1 MARELGVTP
10 QRVHQLQTS
19 GSLAEP
25 EQSDDVVAWPNAYAE
40 SFVGRRQGRTV
51 SQSVYG
57 LPPSPVAAELVDDVV
72 LQLQREERFPVHAM
86 RFDHPEAA
94 VVFLQPLAF
103 HETPD
108 FAGVVQGGSAR
119 SVFADRDALRL
130 VAKRAAE
137 YWFEGDITRAAFVLV
152 GEKYGCSEFFDLVAT
167 YDDSDAG
174 RHRPAPHWLAV
185 RSATEPLPKVETS
198 GISARVL
205 AERLGRTVPIF
216 LPNQLTTEVLEQ
228 WQASGRQ
235 PVTIERDYNGY
246 ARAAAAAE
254 IVHAVPEL
262 SPDTRVALAGSLLER
277 VRWEESGAAP
287 SGEPH
292 AVAGLADWND
302 DVNAVQQQ
310 ILLRNPNFAA
320 RAGAIRDL
328 PQTDP
333 LAPSAFTAVANRVQ
347 DVIFNIYGEHG
358 SIRSQRVETALDTA
372 LGALYNRTWMAAN
385 KRDPDWSNEVSSLR
399 PKGMVPYTFR
409 SWSSASDYA
418 HPIPAEHARAL
429 AGGPVGDDAAFRTI
443 RAQLLE
449 AAQHYVEDK
458 EERKKLNPV
467 LSRDVG
473 GVRVGYLDV
482 TSEILY
488 CAAVPVLRTP
498 SDLQDPARAFTS
510 IVVEPMT
517 QEGPIYLDTPLG
529 PTLMPFASPHPGP
542 FTHGYSGSGPRNLRT
557 AIEGFLEHVV
567 GEPLSGESEELIGA
581 AVHAAD
587 QAGPLVLPRDL
598 IIKR

>member
-57 LPPSPVAAELVDDVV
+57 LTPSPIPVELVDDVV
-72 LQLQREERFPVHAM
+72 LQLQQEERFPVHAM

-108 FAGVVQGGSAR
+108 FAGVTQGGSAR
-119 SVFADRDALRL
+119 SVFSDRDALRL

-167 YDDSDAG
+167 YDDSDAD
-174 RHRPAPHWLAV
+174 RRRPAPHWLDV
-185 RSATEPLPKVETS
+185 RSPTEPLPKVETS

-205 AERLGRTVPIF
+205 RERLGRPVPIF
-216 LPNQLTTEVLEQ
+216 LPDQFTTEVLEQ
-228 WQASGRQ
+228 WQANGRQ
-235 PVTIERDYNGY
+235 RVALVRDYNGY
-246 ARAAAAAE
+246 ARAAAAAA
-254 IVHAVPEL
+254 IVHALPDL
-262 SPDTRVALAGSLLER
+262 QPDTRVALAGGLLER

-292 AVAGLADWND
+292 AVVGLADWND
-302 DVNAVQQQ
+302 DVDAVEQQL
-310 ILLRNPNFAA
+310 LLRNPDFAA
-320 RAGAIRDL
+320 RAGAIREL

-333 LAPSAFTAVANRVQ
+333 LAPSAFTAVADRVQ
-347 DVIFNIYGEHG
+347 DVIFNTYGDHG
-358 SIRSQRVETALDTA
+358 TSPSPRVEIALDAA
-372 LGALYNRTWMAAN
+372 LGALYHRTWMAAN
-385 KRDPDWSNEVSSLR
+385 KRDSDWVDEASSLR

-409 SWSSASDYA
+409 SWSSHSGYA
-418 HPIPAEHARAL
+418 HPISAEHAQAL
-429 AGGPVGDDAAFRTI
+429 AGDLVHDDAAFRAI

-449 AAQHYVEDK
+449 AARHYVDK
-458 EERKKLNPV
+458 EQLPRLKPM

-488 CAAVPVLRTP
+488 CAAIPVLRTP
-498 SDLQDPARAFTS
+498 SDLQDPARSFTS

-517 QEGPIYLDTPLG
+517 QEGPVYLDTPLG
-529 PTLMPFASPHPGP
+529 PTLMPFASSHPGP

-557 AIEGFLEHVV
+557 AIEGFLEHVA
-567 GEPLSGESEELIGA
+567 GAPLSEESEELIGA

-598 IIKR
+598 ILKG